1 MTRKVT
7 DRYGVGNRTL
17 IDTRHPILR
26 NDSQTNLPPQLP
38 THSLS
43 VFLRAICVIRD
54 SDNHFGVPKQTPP
67 CWLPPCITW

>member
-7 DRYGVGNRTL
+7 DRYGVGNWTL
-17 IDTRHPILR
+17 IDTRHLILR

-43 VFLRAICVIRD
+43 VFLRAIRVYTE
-54 SDNHFGVPKQTPP
+54 STQKPVY
-67 CWLPPCITW
+67 